1 MEDFIEKVTTLVD
14 RVIASADGEA
24 RQEEVAGRQE
34 EADADAARSL
44 AAKLNVDELS
54 AQFAKHAGL
63 DETLDREEF
72 FEFAAASKLPK
83 ATADKLWALLD
94 RDNSGTVS
102 RAEFSRALRNMQQAR
117 AWLRYCPTCEFRNDC
132 AYCHE
137 CNTDC
142 TKCTESVFCA
152 SCWADHPARNAMAAD
167 DEDGDDEEGGQ
178 KKGSVHEFGSTEYF
192 RTHLVLKP
200 LDWAYNSPALAGL
213 PVAYKAKL
221 RQLLREQQMKQAEAT
236 EQALA
241 MRADDAERNR

>member
-1 MEDFIEKVTTLVD
+1 M
-14 RVIASADGEA
+14 SC
-24 RQEEVAGRQE
+24 
-34 EADADAARSL
+34 
-44 AAKLNVDELS
+44 
-54 AQFAKHAGL
+54 
-63 DETLDREEF
+63 
-72 FEFAAASKLPK
+72 
-83 ATADKLWALLD
+83 ALLASFSSCTSISSTD
-94 RDNSGTVS
+94 CSRDMRSSFSRMSLTIVFSTRAVLHDERTVS
-102 RAEFSRALRNMQQAR
+102 RAEFSSALRNMQQAR

>member
-1 MEDFIEKVTTLVD
+1 M
-14 RVIASADGEA
+14 
-24 RQEEVAGRQE
+24 
-34 EADADAARSL
+34 
-44 AAKLNVDELS
+44 DEPS

-72 FEFAAASKLPK
+72 FEFATASKLPK
-83 ATADKLWALLD
+83 ATADNLWVLLD
-94 RDNSGTVS
+94 SDKSGTVS

-192 RTHLVLKP
+192 RTHLVLDP
-200 LDWAYNSPALAGL
+200 STGRSPALAGL
-213 PVAYKAKL
+213 HRYKAKL
-221 RQLLREQQMKQAEAT
+221 RQLLRQQVKLGEAT

-241 MRADDAERNR
+241 MRADDAGANGVKMLQPGHLAPPLPEVEHAPHGSHARRARPPSVSRGGLPADAVAHAAP

>member
-1 MEDFIEKVTTLVD
+1 M
-14 RVIASADGEA
+14 ASADGEA

-34 EADADAARSL
+34 EAALIGRASCL
-44 AAKLNVDELS
+44 AAKLNVDERS

-72 FEFAAASKLPK
+72 FEFATASKLPK
-83 ATADKLWALLD
+83 ATADNLWALLD
-94 RDNSGTVS
+94 SDKSGTAS
-102 RAEFSRALRNMQQAR
+102 RAEFSSALRNMQQAR

-142 TKCTESVFCA
+142 TKCCTESVFCA

-178 KKGSVHEFGSTEYF
+178 KKGSVHEFGSTE
-192 RTHLVLKP
+192 TSGPHLVLVA

-213 PVAYKAKL
+213 PVAYKA
-221 RQLLREQQMKQAEAT
+221 
-236 EQALA
+236 
-241 MRADDAERNR
+241 

>member
-1 MEDFIEKVTTLVD
+1 M
-14 RVIASADGEA
+14 
-24 RQEEVAGRQE
+24 
-34 EADADAARSL
+34 
-44 AAKLNVDELS
+44 
-54 AQFAKHAGL
+54 
-63 DETLDREEF
+63 
-72 FEFAAASKLPK
+72 
-83 ATADKLWALLD
+83 
-94 RDNSGTVS
+94 
-102 RAEFSRALRNMQQAR
+102 
-117 AWLRYCPTCEFRNDC
+117 
-132 AYCHE
+132 
-137 CNTDC
+137 
-142 TKCTESVFCA
+142 
-152 SCWADHPARNAMAAD
+152 RNAMAAD